1 MDSDDYKEGNLMHAV
16 QGMVLQAGEKIKS
29 L

>member
-1 MDSDDYKEGNLMHAV
+1 MDSDDYKEGGMMHAV
-16 QGMVLQAGEKIKS
+16 QDLVLQAGEKIKT